1 MQLQDFS
8 PGFRRGRNDREGR
21 LFARPCIPHL
31 AAFCNHSIK
40 RLVGIGGAF
49 GAYIG
54 GYLFDKTGS
63 YMQAFGVAV
72 ISGGL
77 SCAFMW
83 AAAPRRGALLKKK
96 VLEAKKTTSG
106 TGITR

>member
-1 MQLQDFS
+1 MASAADLFHG
-8 PGFRRGRNDREGR
+8 PAIGKIYGMLEGT
-21 LFARPCIPHL
+21 
-31 AAFCNHSIK
+31 
-40 RLVGIGGAF
+40 VGIGGAF

-54 GYLFDKTGS
+54 GYLYDKTGS

-72 ISGGL
+72 ISGAL

-96 VLEAKKTTSG
+96 AMEAKKAASDNG
-106 TGITR
+106 NSTR